1 MMMESKLWQESAE
14 RLIEQR
20 WLANKNDRWWQEM
33 PDSSNRTRR
42 KKKRTKSV
50 GDIVAV
56 RQSESELCCWWSEK
70 ISTDDTSCFNIPI
83 LIDES
88 EIHLDTHRT
97 LSSRTKTTYL
107 FCLNR
112 TTQEPKQAR

>member
-1 MMMESKLWQESAE
+1 
-14 RLIEQR
+14 
-20 WLANKNDRWWQEM
+20 M

-42 KKKRTKSV
+42 KKKKEQKVWEISSPFVNRNRNSV
-50 GDIVAV
+50 VGGPKRYQPMTRHVLIY
-56 RQSESELCCWWSEK
+56 
-70 ISTDDTSCFNIPI
+70 I

-107 FCLNR
+107 FCLHR